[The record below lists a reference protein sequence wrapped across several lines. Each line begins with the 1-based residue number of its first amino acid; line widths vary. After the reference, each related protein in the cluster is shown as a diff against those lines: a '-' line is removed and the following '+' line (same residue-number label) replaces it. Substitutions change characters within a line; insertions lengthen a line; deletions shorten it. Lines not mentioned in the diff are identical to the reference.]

1 MNIRIDLEIKYSA
14 ENGSYF
20 RVPLFMGD
28 SPVQHLF
35 FFAMAKLISFTED
48 YIKKNIFNQFESSKA
63 LIVVS
68 WRSGRGG
75 RRAGTWM

>member
-35 FFAMAKLISFTED
+35 FFFAMAKLISFTED
-48 YIKKNIFNQFESSKA
+48 YIKKKYFQSI
-63 LIVVS
+63 
-68 WRSGRGG
+68 
-75 RRAGTWM
+75 